1 MWTMPQLL
9 LIWTQVCSNCNRCF
23 NFQTLK
29 MASLFVLDL
38 TSLFTWNTKQLF
50 LYITA
55 EYESKQN
62 VRIDDI

>member
-1 MWTMPQLL
+1 
-9 LIWTQVCSNCNRCF
+9 
-23 NFQTLK
+23 